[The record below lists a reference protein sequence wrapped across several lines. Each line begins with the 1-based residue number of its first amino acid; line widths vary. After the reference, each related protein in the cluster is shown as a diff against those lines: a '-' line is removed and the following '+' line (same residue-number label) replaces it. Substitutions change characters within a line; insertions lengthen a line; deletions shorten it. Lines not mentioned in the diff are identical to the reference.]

1 MALDPGAV
9 GFVSEP
15 ITVSWTSFDGL
26 LYAVGVG
33 AGTSDLRYTTEN
45 SDGLAQQ
52 LLPTFPVV
60 LPGPRAQV
68 WQAIGPFDWS
78 GLVHGSHSLTR
89 HDVLPVEG
97 KATVVASVAAMWDKG
112 HAAVVVIETDAS
124 STAGRPLYTTR
135 GTYFIRGAGGWG
147 GERGPS
153 SAPAD
158 YPERRADAVVSYDTS
173 PDQGLIYRLC
183 GDRNPLH
190 SDPSFAAR
198 AGFDRPILHGLCTYG
213 FTGRALLESFGS
225 GDPRRFRHLEGRFT
239 APVFPGERLTIA
251 AWQTGE
257 GEAVFRTSVESR
269 TVLDSGRYRFSP

>member
-15 ITVSWTSFDGL
+15 TTVSWTSFDGL

-45 SDGLAQQ
+45 SDGLSQQ

-60 LPGPRAQV
+60 LPGPSRQAFA
-68 WQAIGPFDWS
+68 AIGPFDWAA
-78 GLVHGSHSLTR
+78 LVHGSHALTL
-89 HDVLPVEG
+89 HDALPVEG
-97 KATVVASVAAMWDKG
+97 EATVVARVAEMWDKG
-112 HAAVVVIETDAS
+112 NAAVVVVDSYATFAD
-124 STAGRPLYTTR
+124 GRALYTTR
-135 GTYFIRGAGGWG
+135 GTYFIRGAGAWG
-147 GERGPS
+147 GDRGPRT
-153 SAPAD
+153 APAEIPD
-158 YPERRADAVVSYDTS
+158 RPADAVVSYDTS
-173 PDQGLIYRLC
+173 PDQALVYRLC

-213 FTGRALLESFGS
+213 FTGRAMLQGFGS
-225 GDPRRFRHLEGRFT
+225 GDPSGFRHLEGRFT

-251 AWQTGE
+251 AWQTSE
-257 GEAVFRTSVESR
+257 GEAVFRTSVECR
-269 TVLDSGRYRFSP
+269 TVIDGGRYRFSP